1 MEKSSLNCVM
11 WGVREEKM
19 LCGEGIEK
27 VVKRGEREGRERDD
41 VM

>member
-1 MEKSSLNCVM
+1 M

-27 VVKRGEREGRERDD
+27 VVKRGEREGERER
-41 VM
+41 